1 MKNITLDGYEYI
13 LTYRQ
18 PTTMNALCVYKIQNI
33 HNTNENPVY
42 FLASGELS
50 EWFIRRSTFNEM
62 KAHILPQ
69 HYEGFFKDEFTAI
82 LMAKNIAMDTV
93 ITLQKSALE
102 EAQKTLQK
110 SALEEAQKT
119 LAQAT
124 EEIVKLQS
132 EISWEGCDTFEQYYD
147 SQDELRKAAVI
158 REKEAK

>member
-18 PTTMNALCVYKIQNI
+18 PTTMNVLCVYKIQNI
-33 HNTNENPVY
+33 HNTNEGPVY

-50 EWFIRRSTFNEM
+50 EWFISRSTFNEM

-82 LMAKNIAMDTV
+82 LMAKNVAMDTV
-93 ITLQKSALE
+93 IILQKSALE
-102 EAQKTLQK
+102 KAQK
-110 SALEEAQKT
+110 A

-124 EEIVKLQS
+124 EELVKLQS
-132 EISWEGCDTFEQYYD
+132 EVSWEGCDAFEQYYD
-147 SQDELRKAAVI
+147 SQDELRETALN
-158 REKEAK
+158 REKEDK

>member
-18 PTTMNALCVYKIQNI
+18 PTTMNTLCVYKIQNI

-50 EWFIRRSTFNEM
+50 EWFISIGTFNEM
-62 KAHILPQ
+62 KTRIAPQ
-69 HYEGFFKDEFTAI
+69 YYEGFFKDELTAI
-82 LMAKNIAMDTV
+82 LMATNVAKDTV

-102 EAQKTLQK
+102 EAQK
-110 SALEEAQKT
+110 A

-124 EEIVKLQS
+124 EELVKLQFK
-132 EISWEGCDTFEQYYD
+132 ISWENCDAFNEYYN
-147 SQDELRKAAVI
+147 SQDELRKAALK
-158 REKEAK
+158 RKKEDKNK